1 MNEVAN
7 GYRVDI
13 CIINEKTEP
22 SEALSKEG
30 EVFIRAKKTR
40 KGNITLFSLEW
51 EVGRVPKQYFGYK
64 GLNWECQNKCYFK
77 YPLKRRFH
85 NNIRIYIL
93 ILHSTSVHD
102 YIKK

>member
-7 GYRVDI
+7 SYRVDI
-13 CIINEKTEP
+13 CIINEKIEP
-22 SEALSKEG
+22 NEVLSKKK
-30 EVFIRAKKTR
+30 EVFIRAKKTK

-64 GLNWECQNKCYFK
+64 GLYWECQNKCYFK
-77 YPLKRRFH
+77 CPLKWGFH

-93 ILHSTSVHD
+93 LLH
-102 YIKK
+102 